1 MKISKLKGISSNKLD
16 ALAKEG
22 IHYAQ
27 DLFFLSAARRYLDR
41 TNVQK
46 IGQLQGIGEEVTV
59 VGTISQISE
68 QGFKAKKRLEI
79 VVKDETGGIK
89 AVWFKGRIT

>member
-1 MKISKLKGISSNKLD
+1 MKISKLKGISSNKLS

-27 DLFFLSAARRYLDR
+27 DLLFFFPRRYLDR

-59 VGTISQISE
+59 VGTISQIS
-68 QGFKAKKRLEI
+68 
-79 VVKDETGGIK
+79 
-89 AVWFKGRIT
+89 